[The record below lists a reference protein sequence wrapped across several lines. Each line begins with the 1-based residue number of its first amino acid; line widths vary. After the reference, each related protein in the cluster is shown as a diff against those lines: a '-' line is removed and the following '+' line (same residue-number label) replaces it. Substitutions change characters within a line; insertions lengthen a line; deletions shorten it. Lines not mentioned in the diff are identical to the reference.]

1 MKLTKKGG
9 IAGLPSFKG
18 GRPFNEGDVEV
29 KVAVLG
35 ATGYAGCE
43 LVRLLSG
50 HPEVEIVFASS
61 ESHAGK
67 AFDLVNPQFYR
78 AFGLELQPLSLSSIP
93 DSVDLV
99 FCALPHGRP
108 AGLVPRLLQA
118 GKRVIDL
125 SADFRLRDPALY
137 EIWYDRTHPAPEFLG
152 ESIYGLPEI
161 NREAIAGA
169 TLIANPGCFPTA
181 VLLALAPLA
190 GTGLV
195 DWDSVIVDAKT
206 GISGAGRSPR
216 RDLHFP
222 ECVENLKA
230 YRVGCHQHTPEIE
243 QLLSSLS
250 GESVTIAFTP
260 HLIPMARGIFCTVYL
275 RLRSGFSPD
284 QLDVAF
290 RRFYDGHPFVR
301 VLPPPRLPETKLVRG
316 SNYCDLGIGHDR
328 RTGRVLI
335 LSAID
340 NLVKGAAGQAVQNMN
355 IMYGLPE
362 TRGLEQLPLC

>member
-1 MKLTKKGG
+1 M
-9 IAGLPSFKG
+9 
-18 GRPFNEGDVEV
+18 

-43 LVRLLSG
+43 LVRLLCR
-50 HPEVEIVFASS
+50 HPDVEIEFASS

-67 AFDLVNPQFYR
+67 AFHLVNPQFYR
-78 AFGLELQPLSLSSIP
+78 AFEMELQPLSVSSIP
-93 DSVDLV
+93 ESVELV

-108 AGLVPRLLQA
+108 AGLVPELLDA

-137 EIWYDRTHPAPEFLG
+137 DIWYDRTHPAPELLG
-152 ESIYGLPEI
+152 KSIYGLPEI

-169 TLIANPGCFPTA
+169 ALIANPGCFPTS

-190 GTGLV
+190 RKRLV
-195 DWDSVIVDAKT
+195 DWDSVVIDAKT
-206 GISGAGRSPR
+206 GVSGAGRSPR

-222 ECVENLKA
+222 ESVENLKA
-230 YRVGCHQHTPEIE
+230 YRVGGHQHTPEME

-260 HLIPMARGIFCTVYL
+260 HLVPMARGIFCTIYL
-275 RLRSGFSPD
+275 RLRGAFTRD
-284 QLDVAF
+284 QLHADYVK
-290 RRFYDGHPFVR
+290 FYKSHPFVR
-301 VLPPPRLPETKLVRG
+301 VLPPLHFPETKMVRG
-316 SNYCDLGIGHDR
+316 SNYCDLGLGCDE
-328 RTGRVLI
+328 RTGRLVI

-362 TRGLEQLPLC
+362 ERGLEQLPLC